1 MKLVSRAINFK
12 KRVLGLKDMGE
23 KIQSL
28 SDSKEKEMYKTEEEF
43 DLDMIY
49 QINYLINTIT
59 LKGPMSNEISNMVIK
74 ILADNEPLI

>member
-28 SDSKEKEMYKTEEEF
+28 ADPKEREMYKTEEEF

-49 QINYLINTIT
+49 QINYLVNFPS
-59 LKGPMSNEISNMVIK
+59 KFR
-74 ILADNEPLI
+74 